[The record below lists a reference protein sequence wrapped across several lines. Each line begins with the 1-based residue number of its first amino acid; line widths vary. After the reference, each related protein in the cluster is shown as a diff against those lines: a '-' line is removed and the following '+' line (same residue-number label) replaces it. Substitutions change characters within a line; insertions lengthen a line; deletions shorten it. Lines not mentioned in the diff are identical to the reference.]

1 MLSAAD
7 RLANTELGKR
17 IAGLRAARGMS
28 LDALAAALGISKTMM
43 HKYERGA
50 AIIPAVIL
58 KRIADALGVS
68 IGELFGDG
76 QGALPFTPAIGRLV
90 HALDALGQEDGLL
103 PGAVIA
109 VAHAHVEAIRR
120 VRRIRK
126 AKA

>member
-1 MLSAAD
+1 MGMSGKARLPRRARPSVPTDRGSARMLSAAD

-28 LDALAAALGISKTMM
+28 
-43 HKYERGA
+43 
-50 AIIPAVIL
+50 
-58 KRIADALGVS
+58 
-68 IGELFGDG
+68 
-76 QGALPFTPAIGRLV
+76 
-90 HALDALGQEDGLL
+90 LDALGQEDGLL